1 MNKLFV
7 GLFLLLFSSL
17 TLASKA
23 PLALINEVG
32 EALFADIKQIN
43 QDGNASPVE
52 MRKLVRAHLM
62 SHIDIRFV
70 SYKLLGK
77 HIKGLTKPQ
86 ALAFI
91 SAVEHYLE
99 VSYASAL
106 MQYKGQPVIFEALP
120 VGKESKY
127 ATVKAVVRQPSGPD
141 IDIHF
146 KFRRGKEGEWRVYD
160 LVAEGISLLS
170 AKQKEIAV
178 RISQVGLA
186 QVTAELNAKS

>member
-32 EALFADIKQIN
+32 ETLFADIKQIN
-43 QDGNASPVE
+43 QDGNASPAQ

-106 MQYKGQPVIFEALP
+106 MQYKGQQVIFEALP
-120 VGKESKY
+120 AGKESKY

>member
-1 MNKLFV
+1 MNKLLV
-7 GLFLLLFSSL
+7 GIFLLLFSSL
-17 TLASKA
+17 TLASQA

-32 EALFADIKQIN
+32 ETLFSDIKQIN
-43 QDGNASPVE
+43 QDGQASPQE
-52 MRKLVRAHLM
+52 MRKLVKAHLM

-77 HIKGLTKPQ
+77 HIKGLKKPE
-86 ALAFI
+86 AVAFI

-106 MQYKGQPVIFEALP
+106 MQYKGQQVQFESMP
-120 VGKESKY
+120 MDEQSKY
-127 ATVKAVVRQPSGPD
+127 ATVKAIVKQPAGPD

-146 KFRRGKEGEWRVYD
+146 KFRKSKNGQWRVYD

-170 AKQKEIAV
+170 AKQKEISV

-186 QVTAELNAKS
+186 KVTAELNAKS

>member
-1 MNKLFV
+1 MNKLIA

-17 TLASKA
+17 TLASKP
-23 PLALINEVG
+23 PLELINEVG
-32 EALFADIKQIN
+32 DSLFSDIKAVN
-43 QDGNASPVE
+43 QDGNASPLE
-52 MRKLVRAHLM
+52 MRQIVKAHLM

-91 SAVEHYLE
+91 AAVEHYLE

-106 MQYKGQPVIFEALP
+106 MQYKGQQVTFEALP
-120 VGKESKY
+120 TDSKSKY

-146 KFRRGKEGEWRVYD
+146 KFRKSSKGEWRVYD

-170 AKQKEIAV
+170 AKQKEISV
-178 RISQVGLA
+178 RISEVGLA

>member
-1 MNKLFV
+1 M
-7 GLFLLLFSSL
+7 
-17 TLASKA
+17 ASKP
-23 PLALINEVG
+23 PLELANEVG
-32 EALFADIKQIN
+32 ETLFADIRQIN

-52 MRKLVRAHLM
+52 MRKLVKTHLM

-106 MQYKGQPVIFEALP
+106 MQYKGQQVTFEALP
-120 VGKESKY
+120 TDKNSKY
-127 ATVKAVVRQPSGPD
+127 ATVKAVVKQPSGPD

-146 KFRRGKEGEWRVYD
+146 KFRKSTKGQWRVYD

-170 AKQKEIAV
+170 AKQKEISV
-178 RISQVGLA
+178 RISEVGLT
-186 QVTAELNAKS
+186 QVTAELKAKS